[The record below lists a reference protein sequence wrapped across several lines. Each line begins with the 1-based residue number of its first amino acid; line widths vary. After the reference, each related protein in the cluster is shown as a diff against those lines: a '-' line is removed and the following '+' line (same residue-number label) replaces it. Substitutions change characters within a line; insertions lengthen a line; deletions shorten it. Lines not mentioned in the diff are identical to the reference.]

1 MKLKQQLL
9 RHNSVEVAPTERIR
23 LGSWHTAAAGFHKES
38 NPHFL
43 WDSIE
48 NLNLTKKNYP
58 EEVNSHLVKIPICG
72 NKSKHTDH
80 TVANQLTFVIAPDKG
95 DNHCLF
101 LSALEPIHRLDL
113 QTWVLGCQALSQQL
127 HLHHTSQATATW
139 SAHTITSH
147 HRLQQHGQLTPSHH
161 SLQPLSAQAISSH
174 WQFLS
179 NVALKQSL
187 DG

>member
-1 MKLKQQLL
+1 M
-9 RHNSVEVAPTERIR
+9 
-23 LGSWHTAAAGFHKES
+23 
-38 NPHFL
+38 
-43 WDSIE
+43 
-48 NLNLTKKNYP
+48 
-58 EEVNSHLVKIPICG
+58 VKIPIWG

-80 TVANQLTFVIAPDKG
+80 TVANRLTFVIAPDKG

-139 SAHTITSH
+139 SAHIITSHHRQQPHGQLTPSHHITGYSHMVSSRHHITSQATATWSAHTITSH

-174 WQFLS
+174 
-179 NVALKQSL
+179 
-187 DG
+187 